1 MKLIL
6 PLILLTAAQSA
17 AAHEGHG
24 DTLQHALAHFF
35 EGDGLLVWLAI
46 LFVGGIALYRFS
58 SQRGRSK

>member
-24 DTLQHALAHFF
+24 DTPSMRWRIFLKAMDSWY
-35 EGDGLLVWLAI
+35 GWL
-46 LFVGGIALYRFS
+46 S
-58 SQRGRSK
+58 

>member
-6 PLILLTAAQSA
+6 SLVLFTAAQSA

-35 EGDGLLVWLAI
+35 ESDGLLVWLAI
-46 LFVGGIALYRFS
+46 LVVCGIALYRFS
-58 SQRGRSK
+58 SQRGRNK